1 MPHLICIVSF
11 LSRAGGCIRPDH
23 MSNTKKKVVKPP
35 VLFKETQQLIRQI
48 QGAKKIKILAYWN
61 SVRGSICQND
71 VSTVYEIIKNWELQD
86 KIYLFIKSDGGDGK
100 ASLRIINLLRGHT
113 KKLIVLI
120 AGECSSAATIMALG
134 ADEIQMGPLAY
145 LSAVD
150 TSLTHDLSPVDKDNN
165 LVSVSQDELTRV
177 LKLWREE
184 NRNDNPYSSLYPHI
198 HPLVFGALDRASSLS
213 IKLCTDILSYHM
225 EDKGKAAEISRKLN
239 ADYPS
244 HSYPILFKEAS
255 EIGLNVK
262 MLDKKMNDTL
272 FALNNLYSKMAQ
284 KALTDYD
291 ENNYHDNEIR
301 NIIEADGIQIYF
313 QVDKDWHYRSDE
325 RRYIPLNDNSSWY
338 KVTGTPE
345 KFETEIFEIR

>member
-1 MPHLICIVSF
+1 MTS
-11 LSRAGGCIRPDH
+11 
-23 MSNTKKKVVKPP
+23 KKKPTKPP
-35 VLFKETQQLIRQI
+35 VLFAQTQKLIKKI
-48 QGAKKIKILAYWN
+48 QSVNKIKIIAYWN

-71 VSTVYEIIKNWELQD
+71 VNSVYEIIKDWPVQE

-100 ASLRIINLLRGHT
+100 ASLRIINLLREHT
-113 KKLIVLI
+113 KKLIVLV

-134 ADEIQMGPLAY
+134 ADEIHMGPLAF

-150 TSLTHDLSPVDKDNN
+150 TSLTHDLSPVDKDNG

-177 LKLWREE
+177 IKLWTDSSQTE
-184 NRNDNPYSSLYPHI
+184 NPYPTLYTHI

-225 EDKGKAAEISRKLN
+225 KDRVKAADISRKLN
-239 ADYPS
+239 SDYPS
-244 HSYPILFKEAS
+244 HNYPILNREAKD
-255 EIGLNVK
+255 IGLNVK
-262 MLDKKMNDTL
+262 DLDKDIHDSL
-272 FALNNLYSKMAQ
+272 VELNNLYSQMAQ

-301 NIIEADGIQIYF
+301 NIIEAEGVQIYY

-338 KVTGTPE
+338 KIKGTPQ
-345 KFETEIFEIR
+345 KFQAEVFQLR

>member
-1 MPHLICIVSF
+1 MTS
-11 LSRAGGCIRPDH
+11 
-23 MSNTKKKVVKPP
+23 KKKTIKPP
-35 VLFKETQQLIRQI
+35 VLFAQTQKLIKKI
-48 QGAKKIKILAYWN
+48 QSGNKIKIIAYWN
-61 SVRGSICQND
+61 SVRGAICQND
-71 VSTVYEIIKNWELQD
+71 VNSVYEIIKDWPVQE

-100 ASLRIINLLRGHT
+100 ASLRIINLLREHT
-113 KKLIVLI
+113 KKLIVLV

-134 ADEIQMGPLAY
+134 ADEIHMGPLAF

-150 TSLTHDLSPVDKDNN
+150 TSLTHDLSPVDKDNG

-177 LKLWREE
+177 IKLWTESSKT
-184 NRNDNPYSSLYPHI
+184 DNPYPTLYTHI

-225 EDKGKAAEISRKLN
+225 KDRVKAAEISKKLN
-239 ADYPS
+239 SDYPS
-244 HSYPILFKEAS
+244 HNYPILNREAK

-262 MLDKKMNDTL
+262 DLDKDIHDAL
-272 FALNNLYSKMAQ
+272 VELNNLYSQMAQ

-301 NIIEADGIQIYF
+301 NIIEAEGVQIYY

-338 KVTGTPE
+338 KIKGSPQ
-345 KFETEIFEIR
+345 KFQAEVFQLR